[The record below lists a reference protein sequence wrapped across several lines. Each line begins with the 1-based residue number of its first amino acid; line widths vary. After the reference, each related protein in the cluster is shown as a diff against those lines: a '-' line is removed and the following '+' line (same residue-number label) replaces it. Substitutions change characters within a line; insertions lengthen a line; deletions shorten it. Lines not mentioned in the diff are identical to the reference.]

1 MDKIIRVL
9 ITMLG
14 ALALFYASKT
24 PEMQQLFE
32 KFQKKVDESPAV
44 IEINKQKSF
53 FSDWTEDSV
62 LEEINKAREAK
73 SLSKL
78 QINEKLNKA
87 ALVRLSVILTADDYE
102 GSRSGMTRENSLK
115 NADYKY
121 KLVGDLVL
129 LDYFKNNSSI
139 NTWEAKP
146 ITSETLYHP
155 DFKEVGLAIINDLD
169 RVSIYV
175 ILATPAKPIV
185 VKPSP
190 TISKWGGPDLW
201 EAVNKRRV
209 ERGVGQLS
217 RKDEMCTIAS
227 IRLNQLLELNK
238 LDGHAGFSPV
248 LKRDDL
254 KWISEK
260 YNLSEYLAQGYD
272 TPLDTVN
279 AWEGTL
285 GHKSLLQGGEYVWGC
300 VYAQNTFAVAIVGY

>member
-9 ITMLG
+9 ITLLG

-24 PEMQQLFE
+24 PEMQELFE

-53 FSDWTEDSV
+53 FRDWTEEVV
-62 LEEINKAREAK
+62 LNEINSAREAK

-78 QINEKLNKA
+78 QKNEKLNKA
-87 ALVRLSVILTADDYE
+87 AIIRLSLILTADDYE
-102 GSRSGMTRENSLK
+102 GSRSGVTREISLK
-115 NADYKY
+115 NVDYKY

-129 LDYFKNNSSI
+129 QDFFKNNSSVKVWSE
-139 NTWEAKP
+139 NTVS
-146 ITSETLYHP
+146 SETLYHP
-155 DFKEVGLAIINDLD
+155 DFKEVGIALKNDLD
-169 RVSIYV
+169 RVSVYI
-175 ILATPAKPIV
+175 ILATPAKQVIAKATPA
-185 VKPSP
+185 
-190 TISKWGGPDLW
+190 TKWGGPDLW
-201 EAVNKRRV
+201 EAVNKRRL
-209 ERGVGQLS
+209 ERGVGSLT
-217 RKDEMCTIAS
+217 RKDELCTIAS

-260 YNLSEYLAQGYD
+260 YNLSEYLAQGYN
-272 TPLDTVN
+272 TPLETVN

-300 VYAQNTFAVAIVGY
+300 VYAQNTFSVAIVGY